1 MSLVDGSVSTSAV
14 MCLSP
19 QDQLKMAASTDF
31 YKKLAVE
38 CSAQQIAV
46 DLFAFS
52 SPRRFI
58 DLATLCEYV
67 YAIHAYTLLLHE
79 LCTFVLYCQCLIETL
94 TRDC

>member
-1 MSLVDGSVSTSAV
+1 MLALAHSNLKNNHRPVSRRYACQSLLDLFELLLLS
-14 MCLSP
+14 LSP

-58 DLATLCEYV
+58 DLATLCEYIV
-67 YAIHAYTLLLHE
+67 YAAIHVHAY
-79 LCTFVLYCQCLIETL
+79 
-94 TRDC
+94 